1 MEYKDVSDN
10 IHLERIKKIKE
21 ELEDI
26 IHSMECEL
34 VENPEYKNSE
44 DETIKMNSDSSNKIY
59 TSVKNRKHKNRISR
73 VNASVSK
80 I

>member
-73 VNASVSK
+73 VNVNLT
-80 I
+80 